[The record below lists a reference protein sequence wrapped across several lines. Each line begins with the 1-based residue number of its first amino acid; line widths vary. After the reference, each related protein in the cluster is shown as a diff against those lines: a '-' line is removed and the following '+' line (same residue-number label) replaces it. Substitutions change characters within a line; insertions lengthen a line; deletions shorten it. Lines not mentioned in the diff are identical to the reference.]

1 MGTVSIR
8 ERRGWEWRS
17 VWMEATRAGKRRG
30 HCQPARVGVAG
41 LEGTGRGETGPVGR
55 LLKPGI
61 PEHSEVGRLGHQG
74 VLCGV
79 SPGPMNCGRLAL
91 TAGHPQLRPVE
102 GGLLLVS
109 GQKTEL
115 STPVRT
121 GWDSRGLPEWLQ
133 ATGG

>member
-1 MGTVSIR
+1 MALSLDGSHQSG
-8 ERRGWEWRS
+8 E
-17 VWMEATRAGKRRG
+17 EARPL
-30 HCQPARVGVAG
+30 PASQSGVAG